1 MKNQLK
7 IIYLLNS
14 GLILQSKKAK
24 LMIDGLME
32 DHTIVDT
39 MTPDRKEEQIEGKG
53 IFSNID
59 AILFTHFHG
68 DHFSADRIRG
78 YLQKHPSVKMVLPAG
93 KEAEP
98 WSGMRQTM
106 IMETS
111 PFQSKQITIGDF
123 EIEFFKTGHVSEE
136 LVGGGEHTVFLIRG
150 CGRCIAVTADFNLKK
165 INALEKK
172 CREADTIFCNPL
184 VLGTE
189 ETRAMLKRLHTARF
203 FIYHIP
209 IISED
214 RYGYRK
220 IAVQN
225 YRKYQRELE
234 GCSLLLEHYIEV
246 PYSQK

>member
-93 KEAEP
+93 RETQP
-98 WSGMRQTM
+98 WSGMSQTM

-111 PFQSKQITIGDF
+111 PFQIRKIKIVDF
-123 EIEFFKTGHVSEE
+123 EIEFFKTGHVSEDI
-136 LVGGGEHTVFLIRG
+136 VWGGEHIAFLIRG
-150 CGRCIAVTADFNLKK
+150 CGRCIAVTADINLKK
-165 INALEKK
+165 IDALEKK
-172 CREADTIFCNPL
+172 CRTADMIFCNPL
-184 VLGTE
+184 MLGTE

-209 IISED
+209 ITSED
-214 RYGYRK
+214 RYGYQK
-220 IAVQN
+220 IAIQN
-225 YRKYQRELE
+225 YKKYQRDLA

-246 PYSQK
+246 PYSPE